1 MACELGA
8 EDRMG
13 NAAESLSTDTQLG
26 VESGRKHRKSIYQFD
41 RDVRVNYHRL
51 GGLNQ

>member
-26 VESGRKHRKSIYQFD
+26 VESGRKHRKPE
-41 RDVRVNYHRL
+41 DVGIFIIVE
-51 GGLNQ
+51 